1 MTLCDTDHVVIYN
14 GCCKDIV
21 FWKIS
26 KKFEKITAEDVNITA
41 SDTVRMMPA
50 VGLLDF
56 VSKVSHPLHKHKTV
70 FSADNVRK
78 LKEFVKK

>member
-1 MTLCDTDHVVIYN
+1 MVVA
-14 GCCKDIV
+14 
-21 FWKIS
+21 KIS
-26 KKFEKITAEDVNITA
+26 FFGRFQRNLKKITAEYVNITA
-41 SDTVRMMPA
+41 SDMVRMVPA
-50 VGLLDF
+50 VGPLDF

>member
-1 MTLCDTDHVVIYN
+1 MVVA
-14 GCCKDIV
+14 
-21 FWKIS
+21 KIS
-26 KKFEKITAEDVNITA
+26 FFGRFQRNLKKITAEDVNVTA

-50 VGLLDF
+50 VGPLDF

>member
-1 MTLCDTDHVVIYN
+1 MVVA
-14 GCCKDIV
+14 
-21 FWKIS
+21 KIS
-26 KKFEKITAEDVNITA
+26 FFGRFQRNLKKITAEYVNITA

>member
-1 MTLCDTDHVVIYN
+1 MYN
-14 GCCKDIV
+14 GYCKDIV

-41 SDTVRMMPA
+41 SDTVRMVPA
-50 VGLLDF
+50 VGPLDF
-56 VSKVSHPLHKHKTV
+56 DSKVSQPSIIIRHC